1 MYFFSKSISIFIQK
15 RSDFQCSDYCAT
27 NLCLA
32 LLLLAIISIPN
43 VFSALIDSVV
53 RRIEQGVVAAR
64 VSKEEKRTQHTG
76 AQWPRFFHVGT
87 ILRTTTTRENYSN
100 SIIVVHSHAARNL
113 HSNSLLESVFKK
125 RLRCWTKSLAPPN
138 NARLSGT
145 QKCKELRGQL
155 LLLVLL

>member
-53 RRIEQGVVAAR
+53 RRIEQEVVAAR
-64 VSKEEKRTQHTG
+64 VSKEEKRTQHRSAVT
-76 AQWPRFFHVGT
+76 AVFSCWT

>member
-1 MYFFSKSISIFIQK
+1 MCTRNFDTSCGIYRLGPLSFLLHDTHKAKDALYKCMYFLQNQFLLPSKKPVIFI
-15 RSDFQCSDYCAT
+15 FQCSDLTPDYCAT

-76 AQWPRFFHVGT
+76 AQ
-87 ILRTTTTRENYSN
+87 
-100 SIIVVHSHAARNL
+100 
-113 HSNSLLESVFKK
+113 
-125 RLRCWTKSLAPPN
+125 
-138 NARLSGT
+138 
-145 QKCKELRGQL
+145 
-155 LLLVLL
+155 